1 MALYNV
7 FFFLNYICSISLFVV
22 MNDTTVIKEVQF
34 VCVHTIKAKSNFVF
48 FILVIYSLVQH
59 KIYLN
64 GININIA
71 LSHSS

>member
-1 MALYNV
+1 
-7 FFFLNYICSISLFVV
+7 